1 MRRLSR
7 TITWADIGYLLQDM
21 PMWNLT
27 QVIRIDGP
35 DPNIIYRKVA
45 QSPYV
50 SSAQGHPR
58 KLIEAAMKFL

>member
-1 MRRLSR
+1 
-7 TITWADIGYLLQDM
+7 
-21 PMWNLT
+21 MWNLT